1 MNANPLPPA
10 IVHMTG
16 PHPSRRLREGRPHP
30 VWRVAIVAAADQKPT
45 STVYRCLSYRRAVS
59 LSCSMARDRRL
70 HLHMEALPR

>member
-1 MNANPLPPA
+1 MNANPSPA

-16 PHPSRRLREGRPHP
+16 PHPERQRREGRSHL

-45 STVYRCLSYRRAVS
+45 STVYRCLSYHRAVS

-70 HLHMEALPR
+70 HLHMDALPR